1 MSCDVGFPVDIKKK
15 HFYRVPLNETFQP
28 NLLSNGS
35 EVSEKAMFK
44 TFSPQGLLKIYSVMV
59 CIFNF

>member
-1 MSCDVGFPVDIKKK
+1 MLDFQSTLKKK
-15 HFYRVPLNETFQP
+15 HFLYRVPLNETFQP

-35 EVSEKAMFK
+35 EVLESAMFK